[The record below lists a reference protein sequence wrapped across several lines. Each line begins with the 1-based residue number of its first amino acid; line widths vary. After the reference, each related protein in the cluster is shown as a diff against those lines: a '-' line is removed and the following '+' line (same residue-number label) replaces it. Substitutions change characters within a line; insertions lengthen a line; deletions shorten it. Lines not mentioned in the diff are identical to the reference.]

1 MTKCGTYAG
10 YRKHHNDKTKPCL
23 ECLIA
28 NRAYSKIRYKKN
40 GAKRQADSRARNID
54 KVRERE
60 RAKNRRRRANQSLP
74 YNELQVIA
82 THGPNCY
89 ICGLEID
96 FMAPRRTG
104 IPGWEN
110 GLHIDH
116 LVPVSKGGPDTL
128 ENVRPSHGLC
138 NLNKYNRLDL
148 LVES

>member
-23 ECLIA
+23 ECLVA
-28 NRAYSKIRYKKN
+28 NRAYSKIRYQKN
-40 GAKRQADSRARNID
+40 GALRQANSRARNLD
-54 KVRERE
+54 KVRDRE
-60 RAKNRRRRANQSLP
+60 RAKNRRRRANQHLP

-82 THGPNCY
+82 TYGASCH

-116 LVPVSKGGPDTL
+116 LVPVSKGGVDTL

-138 NLNKYNRLDL
+138 NLTKYNG
-148 LVES
+148 EA